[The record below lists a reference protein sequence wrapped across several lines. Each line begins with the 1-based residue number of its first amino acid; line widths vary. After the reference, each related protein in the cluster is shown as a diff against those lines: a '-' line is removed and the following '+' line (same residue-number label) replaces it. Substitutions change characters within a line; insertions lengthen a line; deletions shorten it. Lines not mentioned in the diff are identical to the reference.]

1 MGDSMYNEEIK
12 RKFLEEFDP
21 ESKRKGE
28 PERFLQKLEHYEIS
42 AGKDAAQMS
51 FEEAQQ
57 VVLSLK
63 VGQVSTL
70 RKMLATYR
78 KYTEWCSAYGAF
90 SNTSD
95 GFIKLKTK
103 DVDLSKSA
111 DGELF
116 KDEDDFFG
124 TLRQIYSFDD
134 GVADVPYLALIWAG
148 MKPKEVIELKD
159 SEVDIDNR
167 VIYNHDG
174 TIMIPSFS
182 DAVYD
187 VLIQYI
193 QCKRATRGHHS
204 GSKQVV
210 KDMSVDT
217 FLKKMLNPNSKDF
230 GTTYRD
236 SAIKTHIREEYVKH
250 ERPGLKQTNT
260 VEVWNSGRNYHLYTV
275 EQSGVDVFAPENK
288 GVVESVFRYEKG
300 YYNAIRMYK
309 DYKKA
314 FNL

>member
-1 MGDSMYNEEIK
+1 MYNEEIK
-12 RKFLEEFDP
+12 RKFLEWYDP
-21 ESKRKGE
+21 NNTKAGE
-28 PERFLQKLEHYEIS
+28 PERYLQKLEVFEKS
-42 AGKDAAQMS
+42 LGKDASQMS

-57 VVLSLK
+57 VVLALK

-70 RKMLATYR
+70 RKILSTYR
-78 KYTEWCSAYGAF
+78 RYSEWCDSYGAF
-90 SNTSD
+90 PNVAD

-124 TLRQIYSFDD
+124 TLKQMYSFDE

-159 SEVDIDNR
+159 SEVDIENR
-167 VIYNHDG
+167 IIYNHDG
-174 TIMIPSFS
+174 TVMIPNFS

-187 VLIQYI
+187 VLVRYV

-204 GSKQVV
+204 GSKHVI

-217 FLKKMLNPNSKDF
+217 FLKKMLSPNSKDF
-230 GTTYRD
+230 GTNYTD
-236 SAIKTHIREEYVKH
+236 SSLRTHIRDEYAKH
-250 ERPGLKQTNT
+250 EQSNLKKPNM

-275 EQSGVDVFAPENK
+275 ERSGVDVFAQENK
-288 GVVESVFRYEKG
+288 GVVETVFRHEKG
-300 YYNAIRMYK
+300 YHNAIRMYK